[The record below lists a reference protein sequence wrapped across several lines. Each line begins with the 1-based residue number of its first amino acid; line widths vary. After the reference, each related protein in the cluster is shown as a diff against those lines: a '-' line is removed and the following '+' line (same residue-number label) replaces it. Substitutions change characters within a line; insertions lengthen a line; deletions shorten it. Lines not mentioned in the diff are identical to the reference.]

1 VARKLLQPPG
11 RGNRIMEPTAAITTD
26 TSDPIGKICHLRRP
40 IRDRAGR
47 SRFTETPVVLRE
59 MQNLDRR
66 MYLVKFAD
74 GATTFV
80 FPDEIEMAS

>member
-1 VARKLLQPPG
+1 
-11 RGNRIMEPTAAITTD
+11 MESTTTANFEV
-26 TSDPIGKICHLRRP
+26 IGKTCHLRRP

-47 SRFTETPVVLRE
+47 SRFTEAPVIVRE
-59 MQNLDRR
+59 MTNLDRR

-80 FPDEIEMAS
+80 FPDEIELAS

>member
-1 VARKLLQPPG
+1 
-11 RGNRIMEPTAAITTD
+11 MEATASSTD
-26 TSDPIGKICHLRRP
+26 TFDLIGKPCNLRRP

-47 SRFTETPVVLRE
+47 SRFNETPIVLRE
-59 MQNLDRR
+59 VFNLDRR

-80 FPDEIEMAS
+80 FPDEVDLA

>member
-1 VARKLLQPPG
+1 MQ
-11 RGNRIMEPTAAITTD
+11 AITT
-26 TSDPIGKICHLRRP
+26 TSETFDIIGRTCNLRRP

-47 SRFTETPVVLRE
+47 SRFSESPVILRE
-59 MQNLDRR
+59 MSNLDRR

-80 FPDEIEMAS
+80 FPEEIEVN

>member
-1 VARKLLQPPG
+1 
-11 RGNRIMEPTAAITTD
+11 MEASTT
-26 TSDPIGKICHLRRP
+26 TRFEVIGKICHLRKP

-47 SRFTETPVVLRE
+47 NRFTEAPVIVGE
-59 MQNLDRR
+59 MTNLDRH

-80 FPDEIEMAS
+80 FPDEIELAS

>member
-1 VARKLLQPPG
+1 
-11 RGNRIMEPTAAITTD
+11 MEPNTATATTATASATFD
-26 TSDPIGKICHLRRP
+26 VIGKMCHLRRP

-47 SRFTETPVVLRE
+47 SRFSETPVILRE
-59 MQNLDRR
+59 LSNLDRR

-80 FPDEIEMAS
+80 FPDEIELP

>member
-1 VARKLLQPPG
+1 
-11 RGNRIMEPTAAITTD
+11 METTSTETFD
-26 TSDPIGKICHLRRP
+26 IIGKSCHLRKP

-47 SRFTETPVVLRE
+47 SRFTEAPIIVRE
-59 MQNLDRR
+59 MTNLDRR

-80 FPDEIEMAS
+80 FPDEIELAS

>member
-1 VARKLLQPPG
+1 
-11 RGNRIMEPTAAITTD
+11 MEASTATTATTATAAGTFD
-26 TSDPIGKICHLRRP
+26 VIGKMCHLRRP

-47 SRFTETPVVLRE
+47 SRFSETPVILRE
-59 MQNLDRR
+59 LSNLDRR

-80 FPDEIEMAS
+80 FPDEIELP

>member
-1 VARKLLQPPG
+1 
-11 RGNRIMEPTAAITTD
+11 METTTTA
-26 TSDPIGKICHLRRP
+26 SFELVGKTCHLRRP

-47 SRFTETPVVLRE
+47 SRFTETPVILRE
-59 MQNLDRR
+59 MQNLDRH

-80 FPDEIEMAS
+80 FPEEIEVQ

>member
-1 VARKLLQPPG
+1 
-11 RGNRIMEPTAAITTD
+11 MEPATATTE
-26 TSDPIGKICHLRRP
+26 SFNLIGKTCHLRRP

-47 SRFTETPVVLRE
+47 SRFTETPVILR
-59 MQNLDRR
+59 QILNLDRL

-80 FPDEIEMAS
+80 FPDEIEVA

>member
-1 VARKLLQPPG
+1 
-11 RGNRIMEPTAAITTD
+11 MEAATTTATGTFD
-26 TSDPIGKICHLRRP
+26 VIGKTCHLRRP

-47 SRFTETPVVLRE
+47 SRFTETPVILRE
-59 MQNLDRR
+59 MSNLDRL

-80 FPDEIEMAS
+80 FPDEIEVA